1 MNKIVRI
8 ALPVALATVLS
19 APVVA
24 VQAAGKQDTPVGVVI
39 DDSIITAK
47 IKAAMLRDDQVKAL
61 DVSVETRK
69 GVVQL
74 SGWVD
79 SAAQIEK
86 AGHIAAGVTGVVSVD
101 NQLKVKA

>member
-1 MNKIVRI
+1 MNTLVRI
-8 ALPVALATVLS
+8 ALPLTLASVLAS
-19 APVVA
+19 PVVM
-24 VQAAGKQDTPVGVVI
+24 VHAAGKHETTIGVTV

-47 IKAAMLRDDQVKAL
+47 IKAAMLSDDQIKAL

-79 SAAQIEK
+79 TPAQIEK
-86 AGHIAAGVTGVVSVD
+86 AGRIAAGVAGVVSVD